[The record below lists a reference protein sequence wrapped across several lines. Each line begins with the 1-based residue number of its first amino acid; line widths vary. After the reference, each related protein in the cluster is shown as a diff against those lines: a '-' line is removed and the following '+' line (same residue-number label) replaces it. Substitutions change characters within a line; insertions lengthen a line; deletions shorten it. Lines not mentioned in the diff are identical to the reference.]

1 MKKLSLIL
9 LSLGISF
16 QAFAGFVEG
25 EQAFNEQR
33 YSQAFSEFLP
43 LANDGD
49 FRSQYYVA
57 YLYINGY
64 GVSQNTK
71 EGLKFLQ
78 EAVNQNYD
86 MAQALM
92 AYLYSEG
99 KVVSQNKEKAMTL
112 YQQAAMQNNISANL
126 NLGVMYYKGDGVSR
140 NYQKA
145 LEYFQKVPLDQ
156 NPVVSRYLGDI
167 YLNNAS
173 LRDYAKALQYY
184 ELSAKQKDLSAYFS
198 LGEMY
203 RKGLGVEQD
212 MTQAITYYKYAASQ
226 NYGPAQ
232 YMLGIIY
239 ANGEGISKDIY
250 KAYAWFHLAS
260 EQNLTSAADAQQRL
274 IKNMSLSDVDM
285 ARRQV
290 VLIQQN
296 EMGKIDP
303 PLQPDPVSPQVAD
316 PTVVN
321 LSNGDTASVASDGSS
336 SAVQNVVLPTN
347 KANQR
352 RGLRRRRR

>member
-1 MKKLSLIL
+1 MKKISLL
-9 LSLGISF
+9 LLALTVSLP
-16 QAFAGFVEG
+16 AFAGFVEG

-33 YSQAFSEFLP
+33 YSQALNEFLP
-43 LANDGD
+43 LANEGD

-64 GVSQNTK
+64 GVTQNAK
-71 EGLKFLQ
+71 EGLKYLQ
-78 EAVNQNYD
+78 QAVDQNYD

-92 AYLYSEG
+92 AYLYAEG
-99 KVVSQNKEKAMTL
+99 KIVPEDKEKAIEL
-112 YQQAAMQNNISANL
+112 YQLAADQNNISANL
-126 NLGVMYYKGDGVSR
+126 NLGVMYYKGDSVPR
-140 NYQKA
+140 NYQTA

-173 LRDYAKALQYY
+173 LRDYDKALKYY

-203 RKGLGVEQD
+203 RKGLGVDQD
-212 MTQAITYYKYAASQ
+212 MAQAITYYKYAASQ
-226 NYGPAQ
+226 NYSSAQ

-239 ANGEGISKDIY
+239 ANGEGVSKDVY
-250 KAYAWFHLAS
+250 KAYAWFHLAA

-274 IKNMSLSDVDM
+274 IKNMSLSDLDM

-296 EMGKIDP
+296 EMGKVEA
-303 PLQPDPVSPQVAD
+303 PLQPDPVPQAVKESGDGASEYGAFVAQ
-316 PTVVN
+316 
-321 LSNGDTASVASDGSS
+321 GGGSVGSTGGGS
-336 SAVQNVVLPTN
+336 GVA
-347 KANQR
+347 KR
-352 RGLRRRRR
+352 RVLRRRRR